1 MSGVNLELALEL
13 IFRAA
18 SENGM
23 DGFTKGV
30 GAAKRDAR

>member
-1 MSGVNLELALEL
+1 LALEL

-30 GAAKRDAR
+30 EAAKLGRKID